1 MKFHPVF
8 LSFTFCMLFLSA
20 CEPEGQSAP
29 SMQVSLGIVPNSD
42 CLSSYELNE
51 GGSPDTINKQYG
63 KEKVKEG
70 YWILYEMET
79 GADTDKNTR
88 GAERPTLR
96 RIRAAEGYYQKNLR
110 QGWWIFY
117 KKDGT
122 LRDSVYYHQD
132 TIRSKS
138 INFF

>member
-1 MKFHPVF
+1 MVVDKSDEMYP
-8 LSFTFCMLFLSA
+8 
-20 CEPEGQSAP
+20 AP
-29 SMQVSLGIVPNSD
+29 YGCDWVSSVDFIKPRLKHWDFDKVD
-42 CLSSYELNE
+42 MEWV
-51 GGSPDTINKQYG
+51 